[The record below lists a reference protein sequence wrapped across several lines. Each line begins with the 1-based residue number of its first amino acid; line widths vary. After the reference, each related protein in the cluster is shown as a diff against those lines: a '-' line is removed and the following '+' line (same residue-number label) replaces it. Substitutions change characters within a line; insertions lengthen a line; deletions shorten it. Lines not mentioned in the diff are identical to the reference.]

1 MDISH
6 KMFLLAVEEMN
17 FTKAAKKA
25 FVTQQCLSEHI
36 KNLEKRL
43 DTKLFERSP
52 RLSLTPS
59 GQALLLAL
67 QKVSLLE
74 DNLHKEIREID
85 HGQIG
90 NINLGIYATRARY
103 LLPEVIATFQE
114 QFPQVKLSITL
125 GDTAKLIPALLQQQ
139 LDLAL
144 GVDAPPHPQ
153 LAMAPTGEET
163 LLLIATNSFLQK
175 YYRGKCPWQAL
186 IPGSILDLTNYAPFP
201 LVGNLKASTV
211 RTESEQYLREH
222 HIFNPD
228 RIRISDY
235 DTQLSLCR
243 KNLGAMFSTSFMLQ
257 AVKQQNAFYQA
268 EEPLIPLRL
277 KNYTRKIQ
285 TALLYSKDLFM
296 PAYLR
301 AFKELLEAKL
311 KAFHAAETQALT
323 APSLNAERN

>member
-17 FTKAAKKA
+17 FTKAAKRA

-85 HGQIG
+85 SGQIG

-103 LLPEVIATFQE
+103 LLPDVIAEFHS
-114 QFPQVKLSITL
+114 QFPQVTLSVIL

-144 GVDAPPHPQ
+144 GVDASPHPQ
-153 LAMAPTGEET
+153 LAMSPTGEET
-163 LLLIATNSFLQK
+163 LLLIATNPFLQK
-175 YYRGKCPWQAL
+175 YYRGKHPWQDL
-186 IPGSILDLTNYAPFP
+186 IPGSILDLKNYEPFP
-201 LVGNLKASTV
+201 LVGNLKVSTV

-243 KNLGAMFSTSFMLQ
+243 KNLAAMFSTSFMLQ
-257 AVKQQNAFYQA
+257 AVKQQNAFYQS

-301 AFKELLEAKL
+301 AFKELMEAKL
-311 KAFHAAETQALT
+311 KAFHAAEAQVLT
-323 APSLNAERN
+323 VPDLSAGRN